1 MTKALIWKSFPG
13 KPAII
18 TGFFPLSQRIR
29 AFFEVPVGMT
39 AQVIG
44 FACRGGLS
52 ICFAYEY
59 STGRH
64 DTKFLS
70 LL

>member
-29 AFFEVPVGMT
+29 AFFRHPCRMAGT
-39 AQVIG
+39 AIG
-44 FACRGGLS
+44 FACREGLS

-59 STGRH
+59 
-64 DTKFLS
+64 
-70 LL
+70 